1 MLESFYRAGFNIA
14 DEQLD
19 DDARRKIM
27 RRAHEGG
34 GSAPEWVVTRTVPAQ
49 VKPTLPGRFRL
60 PRILA
65 F

>member
-27 RRAHEGG
+27 RRVHEGAEVRLNG
-34 GSAPEWVVTRTVPAQ
+34 W
-49 VKPTLPGRFRL
+49 LCGRFR
-60 PRILA
+60 RK
-65 F
+65 

>member
-1 MLESFYRAGFNIA
+1 MLESLYRAGFNIA

-19 DDARRKIM
+19 DARCKIM
-27 RRAHEGG
+27 RRVHEE
-34 GSAPEWVVTRTVPAQ
+34 AEVRLMVVTRTVPAQ
-49 VKPTLPGRFRL
+49 VKLTLPGRFRL